1 MHLGEIIY
9 KYRAVNKISMDAFS
23 EKSGISKSYISL
35 LEKNKHP
42 KTGKPIEPSIAC
54 IKQAAKGLNMDFDTL
69 FNQLDGN
76 ISIDDADLKDTED
89 DITKKI
95 DLDTMRQLSEVNIA
109 KVNKYASNLLN
120 LQKIEDEPV
129 LMAAHHDNPTL
140 EEQEKI
146 ARDMNLLKRPT
157 N

>member
-9 KYRAVNKISMDAFS
+9 KYRTVNRISMDAFS

-76 ISIDDADLKDTED
+76 ICIDDADLMDTED
-89 DITKKI
+89 DITKKL
-95 DLDTMRQLSEVNIA
+95 DLDTMRQLSEVNII
-109 KVNKYASNLLN
+109 KLNKYANNLLN
-120 LQKIEDEPV
+120 LQLMEDEPI
-129 LMAAHHDNPTL
+129 LMAAHHDNATPD
-140 EEQEKI
+140 EQEKI